1 MLVTLKDG
9 YIDNYAI
16 IGDLPDGIEV
26 ALPEDEIDFF
36 EAFYRAYK
44 ISENGFLVLDMSKLE
59 SDQQEEILNDLRHIR
74 ETVCFSVINRGK
86 LWYDSL
92 TTEELDELEAWYQA
106 WLDAP
111 QTGVV
116 PNTPLWLAEVR

>member
-9 YIDNYAI
+9 YVENYAI
-16 IGDLPDGIEV
+16 IGNLPDGIEV
-26 ALPEDEIDFF
+26 VLPEDEIETF
-36 EAFYRAYK
+36 EVFYRSYK
-44 ISENGFLVLDMSKLE
+44 VLEDNTLVLDMKKLE
-59 SDQQEEILNDLRHIR
+59 SVQQEEILNDLRHTR
-74 ETVCFSVINRGK
+74 ETVCFSIINRGK

-92 TTEELDELEAWYQA
+92 TSEELDELEAWYQA